1 MKNLI
6 SIITPIYNSEA
17 VIGDTISS
25 LLKQTFSNWELL
37 VVDDCSTDN
46 SFAIVE
52 SLAKSDKRIR
62 LYKTIK
68 NSGTA
73 VARNLGISNA
83 IGDFLVFLDSDD
95 LLDPL
100 FLEEQLKYI
109 KETGAPV
116 VTSGYRRLASNSCTD
131 FLPPRNITW
140 KSLLNG
146 NPISCLSTMINLNI
160 TGKCYFD
167 ESLIKCEDL
176 LYWINMLREFGP
188 AKGNQK
194 ILATYRILATSKSR
208 KKVSLIK
215 WNFRVYRKAGC
226 NFFSCLWHVFR
237 WALYGTKKYRNV
249 E

>member
-83 IGDFLVFLDSDD
+83 IGDFLVF
-95 LLDPL
+95 
-100 FLEEQLKYI
+100 
-109 KETGAPV
+109 
-116 VTSGYRRLASNSCTD
+116 
-131 FLPPRNITW
+131 
-140 KSLLNG
+140 
-146 NPISCLSTMINLNI
+146 
-160 TGKCYFD
+160 
-167 ESLIKCEDL
+167 
-176 LYWINMLREFGP
+176 
-188 AKGNQK
+188 
-194 ILATYRILATSKSR
+194 
-208 KKVSLIK
+208 
-215 WNFRVYRKAGC
+215 
-226 NFFSCLWHVFR
+226 
-237 WALYGTKKYRNV
+237 
-249 E
+249 